1 MKKILWAVSCI
12 SLIGTAIVLQFLPDR
27 VPMHYDFS
35 GNIDRWGSKYEEFL
49 IPAIILLFAVFWHF
63 FISHFEKKAD
73 EVFDEKA
80 AAEARSNA
88 KVLSIVSV
96 VMAGMFTVMQGFSL
110 YGAYREAA
118 ANATKQAV
126 DIGKVS
132 VILTGVIMIVLGNI
146 MTKTRNNRLVGF
158 RIKWSMYNDTTWR
171 KSNRFS
177 AYAIM
182 IAGLLTVVIGAV
194 MKNSYAATM
203 TSLGLILLATIVS
216 SIYAYKVYVQ
226 EKASEEKY
234 DGTN

>member
-12 SLIGTAIVLQFLPDR
+12 PLIGTAIVLQFLPDR

-49 IPAIILLFAVFWHF
+49 IPAIVLLFAVFWHF

-88 KVLSIVSV
+88 KVLSIVSL
-96 VMAGMFTVMQGFSL
+96 VMAGMFTVMQGFLL
-110 YGAYREAA
+110 YSAYREAA
-118 ANATKQAV
+118 ASATKQAV

-132 VILTGVIMIVLGNI
+132 VILTGVVMIVLGNI

-158 RIKWSMYNDTTWR
+158 RIKWSLYNDTTWK

-182 IAGLLTVVIGAV
+182 IAGLLTVIIGAV
-194 MKNSYAATM
+194 MKNSYGATM
-203 TSLGLILLATIVS
+203 TSLGLILLATIMS